1 MNTKE
6 AAATVTL
13 KNLVSLLF
21 FFFVCFCFSC
31 SFCAWMAFILG
42 MIRMS
47 VYVLNNMK
55 KETSTELHDSR
66 PASCSNVP

>member
-13 KNLVSLLF
+13 NLVSLL

-66 PASCSNVP
+66 PASCSYVP

>member
-13 KNLVSLLF
+13 KFSILVIF
-21 FFFVCFCFSC
+21 FFFCFCFSC

-66 PASCSNVP
+66 PASCSYVP

>member
-13 KNLVSLLF
+13 KFSILVI

-55 KETSTELHDSR
+55 KGTSTELHDSR
-66 PASCSNVP
+66 PASCSYVP